1 MHTQEEKTAV
11 AYLNAL
17 KSSPLKVMKLTRN
30 LPGLPVAEVLMKLK
44 FCNLLTISNFGTV
57 FEY

>member
-1 MHTQEEKTAV
+1 MSPTKEKKQKVQEEKLAV

-44 FCNLLTISNFGTV
+44 FCN
-57 FEY
+57 